1 MALPCLG
8 RLRLGALR
16 EAPTGVLSEAA
27 ARGYDPDGRASQMLN
42 RIDAYESDRVGE
54 VDRNVEYYETEVLL
68 MRAMEGEDARL
79 LLLEAES
86 NLAMARLAQARAH
99 REYDAEIADMRRV
112 VEEAL
117 ANGLFSIPWD
127 RMLEVELPEQQARV
141 QRALAQLNRE
151 LGSDEEM
158 DDRTSPQYER
168 SPISY
173 SPTSPPPRFSPP
185 PFPGAR
191 RPPPPPRRLDEFG
204 PVEGDSPTLP
214 LPRRHD
220 SGPADDDAVMGEAS
234 ARAEGD
240 VAPYDADLYD
250 NNYDAAI
257 RSIIYAVR
265 GLGFRYDG
273 MSTDER
279 GRLQTF
285 GNRRIDQISGH
296 ELTALFDQARMH
308 MVRLRRYPRP
318 EPPSQEDENEMVR
331 LLETAIE
338 LRWPGLSTSIN
349 VAQNRQAL
357 IDGLDRAGADRWLR
371 ILELWNQCRSWLA
384 APPYAAPR
392 GVDRVVPTSAAVADL
407 MHGAAL
413 EASLSGSVRWP
424 ALTRVRMTRRERAAK
439 IARIDQLK
447 REGLDFPERRGLEF
461 PDLAWLTIDDV
472 DPSDRN
478 PPVRF
483 GQRPLTKLSDG
494 ELNAL
499 EDLINVC
506 ARTASDGVANDTVM
520 EELRKSLTSLMEDG
534 FRPNHFRDPSYEPLV
549 DIQSIEDI
557 EFSLSLLGY
566 YDLMVLNALGNLWYN
581 MPFNYRPGFDMRTL
595 PDHDRRDAMRHA
607 IFSGFKTVGT
617 FPPGPFY
624 RLEGVNADTEPDVLT
639 HLPEDDLKALFDD
652 FYTYCQ
658 LDNYDPVNRI
668 TRVPETYQSW
678 YNPVA

>member
-27 ARGYDPDGRASQMLN
+27 ARGYDPDGRAAQMLN
-42 RIDAYESDRVGE
+42 RIDAYESNRVGE
-54 VDRNVEYYETEVLL
+54 ADRNVESYETEVLL
-68 MRAMEGEDARL
+68 MRGMEGEGARL
-79 LLLEAES
+79 FLLEAES
-86 NLAMARLAQARAH
+86 NLAMARLVQARAH
-99 REYDAEIADMRRV
+99 REYGEEIAGMRRV
-112 VEEAL
+112 VQEAL

-127 RMLEVELPEQQARV
+127 RMLEVELPEQQGRV

-168 SPISY
+168 SPISH

-185 PFPGAR
+185 PFPGPR
-191 RPPPPPRRLDEFG
+191 RPPPPPRRLYEFG

-214 LPRRHD
+214 LPRRRD
-220 SGPADDDAVMGEAS
+220 FGPADDDAVMGEAS

-240 VAPYDADLYD
+240 VEPAAYDANLYD
-250 NNYDAAI
+250 NHYDAAI
-257 RSIIYAVR
+257 STIVYAVR
-265 GLGFRYDG
+265 ELGFRYDG

-296 ELTALFDQARMH
+296 ELTALFDQARIH
-308 MVRLRRYPRP
+308 MVRLGRYPRP
-318 EPPSQEDENEMVR
+318 EPPSQEDQEKMV
-331 LLETAIE
+331 LLEMAIE
-338 LRWPGLSTSIN
+338 LRWPGLSTSMN

-357 IDGLDRAGADRWLR
+357 IDDLDMAGADRWLR

-384 APPYAAPR
+384 APPSVAPR
-392 GVDRVVPTSAAVADL
+392 GVRRAVPTSATVADL
-407 MHGAAL
+407 LHEAAL
-413 EASLSGSVRWP
+413 EAARSRSIRWP
-424 ALTRVRMTRRERAAK
+424 ALTRVRLTHRERAGK
-439 IARIDQLK
+439 ISRIEQLK
-447 REGLDFPERRGLEF
+447 RTGLDFP
-461 PDLAWLTIDDV
+461 DVAWLTIDDV
-472 DPSDRN
+472 DPSN
-478 PPVRF
+478 TLVRF
-483 GQRPLTKLSDG
+483 GQRLLTKLSDG

-520 EELRKSLTSLMEDG
+520 QELRQSLKSLMEDG
-534 FRPNHFRDPSYEPLV
+534 FRPNHFRDPTYGPLV

-557 EFSLSLLGY
+557 ESSLSPLGF
-566 YDLMVLNALGNLWYN
+566 YDLMVINALGNLWYN
-581 MPFNYRPGFDMRTL
+581 MPFDHRPEFDMRTL
-595 PDHDRRDAMRHA
+595 PDHDMRDAMRHA
-607 IFSGFKTVGT
+607 IFSGFKTVGS

-624 RLEGVNADTEPDVLT
+624 RPEGVNSDTDPDVLT
-639 HLPEDDLKALFDD
+639 YLPEDDLKALFDD

-658 LDNYDPVNRI
+658 LDYYDPVDGI
-668 TRVPETYQSW
+668 TQVPETYQSW

>member
-27 ARGYDPDGRASQMLN
+27 ARGYDPDGRAAQMLN

-68 MRAMEGEDARL
+68 IRAMGGEDARL

-99 REYDAEIADMRRV
+99 REYDTEIADMRRV

-168 SPISY
+168 SRSRTRRRRRHLG
-173 SPTSPPPRFSPP
+173 S
-185 PFPGAR
+185 R
-191 RPPPPPRRLDEFG
+191 RPRSPGRAGPAAAAIEQFG

-240 VAPYDADLYD
+240 VAAYDADLYD

-257 RSIIYAVR
+257 RTIIYAVR

-285 GNRRIDQISGH
+285 GNRRIDVSRH

-308 MVRLRRYPRP
+308 MEDQGATRGLNRRRRKTKTKWYACSKRP
-318 EPPSQEDENEMVR
+318 SSCGGR
-331 LLETAIE
+331 
-338 LRWPGLSTSIN
+338 
-349 VAQNRQAL
+349 
-357 IDGLDRAGADRWLR
+357 
-371 ILELWNQCRSWLA
+371 
-384 APPYAAPR
+384 
-392 GVDRVVPTSAAVADL
+392 
-407 MHGAAL
+407 
-413 EASLSGSVRWP
+413 ASLHR
-424 ALTRVRMTRRERAAK
+424 
-439 IARIDQLK
+439 
-447 REGLDFPERRGLEF
+447 
-461 PDLAWLTIDDV
+461 
-472 DPSDRN
+472 
-478 PPVRF
+478 
-483 GQRPLTKLSDG
+483 
-494 ELNAL
+494 
-499 EDLINVC
+499 
-506 ARTASDGVANDTVM
+506 
-520 EELRKSLTSLMEDG
+520 
-534 FRPNHFRDPSYEPLV
+534 
-549 DIQSIEDI
+549 
-557 EFSLSLLGY
+557 
-566 YDLMVLNALGNLWYN
+566 
-581 MPFNYRPGFDMRTL
+581 
-595 PDHDRRDAMRHA
+595 
-607 IFSGFKTVGT
+607 
-617 FPPGPFY
+617 
-624 RLEGVNADTEPDVLT
+624 
-639 HLPEDDLKALFDD
+639 
-652 FYTYCQ
+652 
-658 LDNYDPVNRI
+658 
-668 TRVPETYQSW
+668 
-678 YNPVA
+678 

>member
-8 RLRLGALR
+8 RLRPGALR
-16 EAPTGVLSEAA
+16 EAPTGALTPAS
-27 ARGYDPDGRASQMLN
+27 ARNQDPDGRVWPMLETIERYLRQQLGHLDDDVAYARENVNFYRSQGMEN
-42 RIDAYESDRVGE
+42 TPGGE
-54 VDRNVEYYETEVLL
+54 EAEIEL
-68 MRAMEGEDARL
+68 MRAQLASREARARVISETEAL
-79 LLLEAES
+79 KAEIRSALEA
-86 NLAMARLAQARAH
+86 
-99 REYDAEIADMRRV
+99 
-112 VEEAL
+112 
-117 ANGLFSIPWD
+117 GLFAIPWD
-127 RMLEVELPEQQARV
+127 RMVEVELPDQLARV
-141 QRALAQLNRE
+141 QRALDRMQGR
-151 LGSDEEM
+151 EEM

-185 PFPGAR
+185 SFPGPS
-191 RPPPPPRRLDEFG
+191 RPPPPPWRLDEFG

-214 LPRRHD
+214 LPRRRD

-240 VAPYDADLYD
+240 VAAYNSNLYD

-257 RSIIYAVR
+257 RTIIYAVR

-308 MVRLRRYPRP
+308 MARIGHYARP

-331 LLETAIE
+331 LLYMAIE
-338 LRWPGLSTSIN
+338 LQWPGLSTSIN

-357 IDGLDRAGADRWLR
+357 IDGLVNNYEMAEADRWLR

-384 APPYAAPR
+384 APPSVAPR
-392 GVDRVVPTSAAVADL
+392 GADRVVPTSAAVADL
-407 MHGAAL
+407 LHEAAS

-424 ALTRVRMTRRERAAK
+424 ALTRVRLTHRERAEK

-447 REGLDFPERRGLEF
+447 REGLEF
-461 PDLAWLTIDDV
+461 PDVAWLTIDDV
-472 DPSDRN
+472 DPSDTN
-478 PPVRF
+478 PLVRF
-483 GQRPLTKLSDG
+483 GQRPLTQLSDG

-506 ARTASDGVANDTVM
+506 ARTASDGVANDDVM
-520 EELRKSLTSLMEDG
+520 QGLRKSLKSLMEDG
-534 FRPNHFRDPSYEPLV
+534 FRPNHFRDPTYGPLV
-549 DIQSIEDI
+549 DIESIEDI
-557 EFSLSLLGY
+557 ESSLDPLGF

-581 MPFNYRPGFDMRTL
+581 MPFDHRPEFDMRTL

-617 FPPGPFY
+617 FPPGPSY
-624 RLEGVNADTEPDVLT
+624 RPEGVNADTEPDVLT
-639 HLPEDDLKALFDD
+639 YLPEDDLKALFED

-658 LDNYDPVNRI
+658 LDYYYPVNRI